1 MPMFGHVAEV
11 TLGFDS
17 WLSARLLVGTER
29 KGVRCF
35 FLGLPSWLASGH
47 PCHAMHHLTVSLGG
61 GASCA
66 PCPMPS
72 RELYTAMEHGRDG
85 VEVV

>member
-1 MPMFGHVAEV
+1 MPMFGHVAEGLLAL
-11 TLGFDS
+11 TLGFLLGC
-17 WLSARLLVGTER
+17 WLAQ
-29 KGVRCF
+29 KGREVF
-35 FLGLPSWLASGH
+35 FLGLPPWLASGH

-72 RELYTAMEHGRDG
+72 
-85 VEVV
+85 